1 MIPPGTPYSQQLRV
15 VQIFSLTYLHQA
27 VYGVPDVLSGG
38 DEDAADDED
47 HHGGF
52 VVQTEDIVVDTNRV
66 KLQKMDDWL
75 EYVQHFDLL
84 VSLVSR
90 QWKENISSVFLSFS
104 GLEFLC
110 GVSVMAWQPCCVVR
124 DEEEGGGGGGWNQF
138 ESYRATGWPGLGCPQ
153 RN

>member
-15 VQIFSLTYLHQA
+15 VEIFSLTYLHQA

-90 QWKENISSVFLSFS
+90 QWKRKYFLRFLELQWPRVSLWCLCY
-104 GLEFLC
+104 GLAAMLC
-110 GVSVMAWQPCCVVR
+110 CAR
-124 DEEEGGGGGGWNQF
+124 
-138 ESYRATGWPGLGCPQ
+138 
-153 RN
+153 

>member
-84 VSLVSR
+84 VSLVAR
-90 QWKENISSVFLSFS
+90 Q
-104 GLEFLC
+104 
-110 GVSVMAWQPCCVVR
+110 
-124 DEEEGGGGGGWNQF
+124 
-138 ESYRATGWPGLGCPQ
+138 
-153 RN
+153 